1 MKVVCIVTKHEMFI
15 IVQNQLAVDLNCT
28 SDDLNG
34 EKDSFVF
41 VESKDNPGRR
51 PFRRGKQ
58 FFEILTMGKSIVVSA
73 TPARLKYAKEQLAGK
88 ERDDAFSM
96 QFIRGHVM
104 CYLPDLD
111 NLKRISAPS
120 NFTYETIQ
128 KDRISILRD
137 TQGFSNAIQYDVNH
151 PVQNALAIIAKQGDI
166 VAGIAGAYW
175 WSPKMWSIGIDVLP
189 GYRNNG
195 LAAYLVNAL
204 TYEILEQDIVPVY
217 TTASSN
223 IASQKVGYRA
233 GYMPAWM
240 SDRQLRFEGELSNS

>member
-1 MKVVCIVTKHEMFI
+1 MTNREMLT
-15 IVQNQLAVDLNCT
+15 IVQSQLAIDLNCT
-28 SDDLNG
+28 VDDLNG
-34 EKDSFVF
+34 EKDSYIF
-41 VESKDNPGRR
+41 VEAKDNPGRR

-73 TPARLKYAKEQLAGK
+73 TPARLKYAKEQLSGK
-88 ERDDAFSM
+88 ERDYAFSM
-96 QFIRGHVM
+96 PFICGHVM
-104 CYLPDLD
+104 CYLPDID
-111 NLKRISAPS
+111 NLKRISAPP
-120 NFTYETIQ
+120 NFIYETIQ
-128 KDRISILRD
+128 KDRISTLRE
-137 TQGFSNAIQYDVNH
+137 TQGFSNALQYDLIH
-151 PVQNALAIIAKQGDI
+151 PVQNSLAIIARQGDRI
-166 VAGIAGAYW
+166 AGIAGAYW

-189 GYRNNG
+189 EYRNNG

-204 TYEILEQDIVPVY
+204 TFEILQLDIVPVY

>member
-1 MKVVCIVTKHEMFI
+1 MTKLEMFE
-15 IVQNQLAVDLNCT
+15 IVQNQLAIDLNCT
-28 SDDLNG
+28 SGDLNG
-34 EKDSFVF
+34 EKDSIVF
-41 VESKDNPGRR
+41 VEASDNPGRR
-51 PFRRGKQ
+51 PFLRGKQ
-58 FFEILTMGKSIVVSA
+58 FFEILTMGKTIVVSA

-96 QFIRGHVM
+96 PFIRGHVM
-104 CYLPDLD
+104 CYLPDID
-111 NLKRISAPS
+111 NLKRIPAPP

-128 KDRISILRD
+128 KDEILTLLK
-137 TQGFSNAIQYDVNH
+137 TQGFSNALQYNLNH
-151 PVQNALAIIAKQGDI
+151 PIQNSLVIVARQGDNI
-166 VAGIAGAYW
+166 AAMAGAYW

-189 GYRNNG
+189 EYRNNG

-204 TYEILEQDIVPVY
+204 TFELLNQDIVPVY
-217 TTASSN
+217 STTSSN

>member
-1 MKVVCIVTKHEMFI
+1 MTNREMLT
-15 IVQNQLAVDLNCT
+15 IVQSQLAIDLNCT
-28 SDDLNG
+28 VDDLNG
-34 EKDSFVF
+34 EKDSFIF
-41 VESKDNPGRR
+41 VEAKDNPGRR
-51 PFRRGKQ
+51 PFPRGKQ
-58 FFEILTMGKSIVVSA
+58 FFEMLTMGKSIVVSA

-96 QFIRGHVM
+96 PFIRGHVM
-104 CYLPDLD
+104 CYLPDIE
-111 NLKRISAPS
+111 NLKRIPVPP

-128 KDRISILRD
+128 KDRISMLRE
-137 TQGFSNAIQYDVNH
+137 TQGFNNALQYDLNH
-151 PVQNALAIIAKQGDI
+151 PVQNSLAIIARQGDRI
-166 VAGIAGAYW
+166 VGIAGAYW

-189 GYRNNG
+189 EYRNNG

-204 TYEILEQDIVPVY
+204 TFELLQHDIVPIY

-240 SDRQLRFEGELSNS
+240 SDRQLRFEGELSNKHNV